1 VAAEIKEATGVEVK
15 LIAGGGGIYEVRRD
29 GEVLWKKTQSGVFPK
44 PGEAAALFA

>member
-1 VAAEIKEATGVEVK
+1 MSAEITEATGEPVK

-29 GEVLWKKTQSGVFPK
+29 GEVLWEKTESGVFPK